1 MMLDTVRTVLI
12 VDDDPLF
19 RRFVAASL
27 ATKGTSVKEARNTI
41 EGERLLL
48 EGPDLLMVDYKLPQ
62 SDGAS
67 WIRKLKEYGIA
78 IPIVFC
84 SGSGYDSKVFS
95 VVRNVLTVDLILQKP
110 IASERLTEAIVS
122 LLPQSQF
129 EPASVP
135 GLPEAA
141 SLPASPAA
149 CAKEGESVSDRME
162 SYAAEEDLETRRML
176 EALARDYVANLPR
189 AIDEIAGEI
198 CRLGSD
204 ESAELLE
211 SVSNRAHQIRGTG
224 SSLGFCE
231 LGVLAGEL
239 EDRLNG
245 LVAADRE
252 WLASWREELLVFVE
266 LISDVVEKLLSQ
278 YVLTLSSERDEA
290 ESAAVSAFKP
300 EVLTASCF
308 ERETWPDCEPVQVRS
323 TLSRLARSVTPL
335 RVLMVLNPSTKQKAL
350 APEQVIEQ
358 VLRRLSGSGHCQ
370 VQTLESAL
378 SMMSCL
384 NEGLPDL
391 ILMEADLPGL
401 TGFEACRMLR
411 AHPRWGDL
419 PILLLLKSTGGDE
432 RRQVYQCG
440 ASDFAFLPLL
450 EEELLARVKSLLP
463 EALKNNLLV
472 TIQM

>member
-1 MMLDTVRTVLI
+1 MLDTVRTVLI
-12 VDDDPLF
+12 VDDDPMF

-27 ATKGTSVKEARNTI
+27 ATKGISVKEARNTI

-48 EGPDLLMVDYKLPQ
+48 ESPDLLMVDYKLPQ
-62 SDGAS
+62 TDGAS
-67 WIRKLKEYGIA
+67 WIRKLKEDGIA

-95 VVRNVLTVDLILQKP
+95 VVRNVLSVDSILQKP
-110 IASERLTEAIVS
+110 VSSERLTEAIVS
-122 LLPQSQF
+122 LLPQSRF
-129 EPASVP
+129 DPVSVP
-135 GLPEAA
+135 GPPQAA
-141 SLPASPAA
+141 SLLTEAA
-149 CAKEGESVSDRME
+149 GSGKDGVSVSDWME
-162 SYAAEEDLETRRML
+162 TYASEEDQETRRML

-198 CRLGSD
+198 CRLGLD

-211 SVSNRAHQIRGTG
+211 TVSNRAHQIRGTG

-245 LVAADRE
+245 LVAVDRE
-252 WLASWREELLVFVE
+252 WLASWREELLVFVD
-266 LISDVVEKLLSQ
+266 LMRDVVDNLVGQ
-278 YVLTLSSERDEA
+278 YVLTRSSERDEA
-290 ESAAVSAFKP
+290 ESVAIAAFKT
-300 EVLTASCF
+300 EGRSESSFDREAS
-308 ERETWPDCEPVQVRS
+308 PDCEPVQVRS

-335 RVLMVLNPSTKQKAL
+335 RVLMVLNPSAKQTAL
-350 APEQVIEQ
+350 AQEQAIED
-358 VLRRLSGSGHCQ
+358 VLRRLSGFGQCQ
-370 VQTLESAL
+370 VQTLYSAL

-384 NEGLPDL
+384 NDGLPDL

-411 AHPRWGDL
+411 AHPRWVDL
-419 PILLLLKSTGGDE
+419 PILLLLKSNGGDE
-432 RRQVYQCG
+432 RRQVYESG
-440 ASDFAFLPLL
+440 ASDFAFLPIL
-450 EEELLARVKSLLP
+450 EEELQARMRSVLP
-463 EALKNNLLV
+463 EALKNNLPS